1 MKRGD
6 LVSVAISGDF
16 GKPRPALVLQ
26 SDRFSDLDTVV
37 VALLTSEIVPATFLR
52 ATVEPDDENGLR
64 KTSQI
69 MVDKIMTVRREK
81 IGPVFGQLSARK
93 MTEVL
98 RLLGL
103 LLDFA

>member
-6 LVSVAISGDF
+6 FVSVAIPGDF

-26 SDRFSDLDTVV
+26 SDRFLDLDTVV
-37 VALLTSEIVPATFLR
+37 VALLTSELVPAALLR
-52 ATVEPDDENGLR
+52 ATIEPDDENGLR

-81 IGPVFGQLSARK
+81 IGPVFGHLSARR

-103 LLDFA
+103 LFEFG

>member
-26 SDRFSDLDTVV
+26 SDRFLELDTVV
-37 VALLTSEIVPATFLR
+37 VALLTGEIVSAALLR
-52 ATVEPDDENGLR
+52 ATIEPDDENGLR

-69 MVDKIMTVRREK
+69 MIDKIMTVRREK
-81 IGPVFGQLSARK
+81 VGPVFGRLPARK
-93 MTEVL
+93 MTEVV